1 MRTALFLLASMLL
14 ASSCA
19 QNEFGSLLFRTT
31 EDPFPDTPEA
41 DSLSLERTVYLSW
54 QEDDA
59 ADTFR
64 LMRSPDKETLS
75 FSCIYEGKETSHTDT
90 DLADGGKYI
99 YRLDKTRGRMLFEGK
114 RAAFGWSSGCRN
126 DECEPN
132 NTEETAAFLE
142 HDRICSLPC
151 IGFIT
156 GGAEIIDEDW
166 FYAVIPPMRQADIV
180 IGQQGLENSAA
191 GAETNLRIQL
201 KGLESQPVKHLKAY
215 SIKNPGYETRRFYFK
230 IFPERTSLAPGGSF
244 LTTIEYTV
252 SLNQIIK
259 Y

>member
-1 MRTALFLLASMLL
+1 MRALLLLLAAMLM

-19 QNEFGSLLFRTT
+19 QNEFDALLLRSA
-31 EDPFPDTPEA
+31 EDPFCDTPDA

-54 QEDDA
+54 KEDCA

-64 LMRSPDKETLS
+64 LMRSPDQEQLY
-75 FSCIYEGKETSHTDT
+75 FSCIYEGKETSYTDT
-90 DLADGGKYI
+90 DLAEGGKYI
-99 YRLDKTRGRMLFEGK
+99 YRLDKTRGRKLFEGK
-114 RAAFGWSSGCRN
+114 EAAFGWSSGCRS
-126 DECEPN
+126 DGCEPN
-132 NTEETAAFLE
+132 NTEETATFLE
-142 HDRICSLPC
+142 YDRICSLPC
-151 IGFIT
+151 VGFIT

-180 IGQQGLENSAA
+180 IGQRNLENSAA

-201 KGLESQPVKHLKAY
+201 PGLESQPVKHLNAY
-215 SIKNPGYETRRFYFK
+215 SIKNPGYRTRRFYFK
-230 IFPERTSLAPGGSF
+230 IFPERTSLAKGGSF
-244 LTTIEYTV
+244 LATIEYTV